1 MNPILIATTALW
13 KCWSGGQSATSMRAA
28 VRFAA
33 FAAVVSIA
41 NAASAQVQQ
50 VVAWGSGAAAT
61 VPAGINNQVTK
72 IAAGGLNTIVL
83 LGDGSLRLWGDTAI
97 SLPEGSDF
105 TEVAVGDQFCL
116 ALRSNGGVVC
126 AANFGAAW
134 VCSGSPSAVPPGTRA
149 AASFYSASLLGADG
163 AVLGC
168 WGQGG
173 SGECSSPAGPFV
185 QIDHGYQHGIGLS
198 SDGSVHC
205 WGANSYGQCN
215 VPAKL
220 AAVRVAAGFRMSGA
234 VRSSGTV
241 AVWGSTQIG
250 GTIIQPPADLI
261 DVVDLA
267 IGRDHLVA
275 LRNNGT
281 VRAWGDNGA
290 GQCNVPAGL
299 NRVVAIAAGQ
309 SHTVAM
315 RSPCSGDV
323 SANGITDGVDLA
335 AVLAAWGTSGQGQFD
350 CDINNDGTVN
360 GAELAMVLGDWG
372 ACP

>member
-1 MNPILIATTALW
+1 MRTIVSAITVMRAGNIS
-13 KCWSGGQSATSMRAA
+13 WSRDSSMRSAF
-28 VRFAA
+28 RFAA

-61 VPAGINNQVTK
+61 VPVGINNQVAK

-83 LGDGSLRLWGDTAI
+83 LGDGTLRLWGDTAI
-97 SLPEGSDF
+97 PLPEGSDF

-134 VCSGSPSAVPPGTRA
+134 VCNGSPSAVPPGTRA

-220 AAVRVAAGFRMSGA
+220 AAVRVAAGFTISGA

-241 AVWGSTQIG
+241 AVWGYSQYG
-250 GTIIQPPADLI
+250 AVQPPLDL
-261 DVVDLA
+261 VGVADLA
-267 IGRDHLVA
+267 IGAHHLVA
-275 LRNNGT
+275 LRNDGT
-281 VRAWGDNGA
+281 VRCWGASGPWL
-290 GQCNVPAGL
+290 NVPAGL

-315 RSPCSGDV
+315 RAPCSGDV
-323 SANGITDGVDLA
+323 TANGTTDGVDLA
-335 AVLAAWGTSGQGQFD
+335 AVLAAWGTTGQGQFD

-360 GAELAMVLGDWG
+360 GADLAMVLGDWG